1 MSYQTAL
8 FDLDGTLLDTIEDLK
23 DAVNHELAA
32 GGDPLRSLEE
42 VRNFVGNGL
51 RNLMLRALP
60 AGRSEEEVDRRTAS
74 MKAYYSDHS
83 RCKTKPYPGM
93 AELLEK
99 LRQSGVKVAVV
110 SNKADSVVKD
120 LCQFYFPGGVD
131 AAVGETAGLP
141 RKPAPDTVELAL
153 RQMGRDKA
161 GAVYIGDSEVDVA
174 TARNAAL
181 PCLSVTWGFRP
192 QAVLEE
198 AGAARLIHTAEEL
211 WQALVGEEALES

>member
-23 DAVNHELAA
+23 DAVNHELALE
-32 GGDPLRSLEE
+32 GDPLRSLEE
-42 VRNFVGNGL
+42 ITNFVGNGL

-60 AGRSEEEVDRRTAS
+60 DGRSEEEIDRRTAS
-74 MKAYYSDHS
+74 MKAYYSAHS
-83 RCKTKPYPGM
+83 R
-93 AELLEK
+93 AA
-99 LRQSGVKVAVV
+99 GVAVAVV

-120 LCQFYFPGGVD
+120 LCEGYFPGGVD
-131 AAVGETAGLP
+131 AAVGEIAGLP

-153 RQMGRDKA
+153 RQMGRGKE

-174 TARNAAL
+174 TARNAGL

-192 QAVLEE
+192 RSVLEE
-198 AGAARLIHTAEEL
+198 AGAAVLIDSS
-211 WQALVGEEALES
+211 EALRRAILGED

>member
-32 GGDPLRSLEE
+32 EGDPLRTLEE
-42 VRNFVGNGL
+42 VTRFVGNGL

-60 AGRSEEEVDRRTAS
+60 AGRSEEEIDRRTAS
-74 MKAYYSDHS
+74 MKSWYSAHS
-83 RCKTKPYPGM
+83 QVKTRPYPGIV
-93 AELLEK
+93 ELLQD
-99 LRQSGVKVAVV
+99 LREAGVAVGVV

-120 LCQFYFPGGVD
+120 LCESYFPGGVD
-131 AAVGETAGLP
+131 AAVGEIAGLP

-153 RQMGRDKA
+153 QRMGRDKA
-161 GAVYIGDSEVDVA
+161 GAVYIGDSEVDIA
-174 TARNAAL
+174 TAKNAGL

-192 QAVLEE
+192 KEVLEE
-198 AGAARLIHTAEEL
+198 AGATALIHTAAEL
-211 WQALVGEEALES
+211 WQAITGGD